1 MNEWKNKWSGRVE
14 EIIFYA
20 VIVEFQLFGSIWA
33 MLNVSGK
40 PYLFLYWGFI
50 GLAIVKLFLQRNTWK
65 EWMLI
70 GSFGVIAVL
79 SWQGSRDKTA
89 LLLMLGVC
97 CSKHVNLNKL
107 LKIDILGRLLS
118 SAALIAFPLAGICEN
133 QMIVDRG
140 IERIYFGWQA
150 PNGMGLSFLIICMEW
165 MYLKH
170 SRFCWYD
177 YVGISGVIVFLHQTA
192 NSRTAELLIVCI
204 LIVELFCAFSKKMA
218 CKMEEYK
225 LWGLACAG
233 ALLLD
238 LLFPAAAMCMHIFG
252 NSAIMNFD
260 ENLGYRFQLPGMF
273 YDAHGLTL
281 FGSPYNPEIYDYLDM
296 LFAYLTLHM
305 GIVLALVI
313 LVLMA
318 GTIWYGYRT
327 KDEKLLLLFLLI
339 LLRSTI
345 ESEHFTLVY
354 AFFPVLL
361 GLPVW
366 KENHVQST

>member
-1 MNEWKNKWSGRVE
+1 MSEWKDKGPGQVE

-20 VIVEFQLFGSIWA
+20 VLVEFQLFGSIWA

-40 PYLFLYWGFI
+40 PYLFLYWGFV
-50 GLAIVKLFLQRNTWK
+50 GLALIKVSIQKNTWK
-65 EWMLI
+65 EWIVI
-70 GSFGVIAVL
+70 GTFGVIAVC
-79 SWQGSRDKTA
+79 SWRGSQDKTA

-97 CSKHVNLNKL
+97 LSKNINFNRMI
-107 LKIDILGRLLS
+107 KIDMFARWLS
-118 SAALIAFPLAGICEN
+118 SFVLIAFPLAGICEN
-133 QMIVDRG
+133 QVRIDRG

-170 SRFCWYD
+170 SRFRWFD
-177 YVGISGVIVFLHQTA
+177 YTGILMLTAFLHQTA
-192 NSRTAELLIVCI
+192 NSRTAELLIVGI
-204 LIVELFCAFSKKMA
+204 LIVELFSSFLKKWDYRI
-218 CKMEEYK
+218 EEYK

-233 ALLLD
+233 ALSLD
-238 LLFPAAAMCMHIFG
+238 LLFPASAICMHIFG
-252 NSAIMNFD
+252 NFVIMNFD
-260 ENLGYRFQLPGMF
+260 ANLGSRFQLPGMF

-305 GIVLALVI
+305 GIVLALVV
-313 LVLMA
+313 LVLMVR
-318 GTIWYGYRT
+318 TIWYGYRT
-327 KDEKLLLLFLLI
+327 KDEKLLLLFLFV

-361 GLPVW
+361 GLSVW
-366 KENHVQST
+366 EKNRVQI